1 MTERRDPTKATQS
14 AALINLG
21 FGVSILLFGYKTPS
35 LVILLSA
42 LKIAGYDEVKNSYN
56 KLHATYERARVAINN
71 SRPEIQSE
79 LAQILELEKELVDLA
94 KKHASG
100 AISTNILNEER
111 TRITKDLQLL
121 KNVTNKIGLTFRQ
134 IVSSTNLT
142 DLEVC
147 IYTIH
152 MHVVWYDKV

>member
-1 MTERRDPTKATQS
+1 MTEQREPIKTTQS
-14 AALINLG
+14 AALFNLG

-42 LKIAGYDEVKNSYN
+42 LKIAGYDEVKSSYK
-56 KLHATYERARVAINN
+56 KLRATYERARVAINN
-71 SRPEIQSE
+71 ARPEIQSE

-111 TRITKDLQLL
+111 NRITKDLQLL
-121 KNVTNKIGLTFRQ
+121 RNVTNKIGLTFKQ
-134 IVSSTNLT
+134 IVSSTNLS
-142 DLEVC
+142 DLEVFLHT
-147 IYTIH
+147 IYV
-152 MHVVWYDKV
+152 HVV